1 MLRKDEG
8 ILLKSA
14 RQGETS
20 RVVTFL
26 GRESGKIR
34 LLAKGALG
42 HKSPFRG
49 LLEPGNLIEA
59 VYYYRNGRSQFFL
72 REVHVRNGIRADREP
87 LESVASSLAILE
99 LLDQTSYWGSPDE
112 HIIDLVG
119 EYFGAARNGDP
130 LFIFLAFGFKLL
142 EVFGTMPELFACS
155 VCEKPLTSGYFH
167 PAEGVSACT
176 SHSVGTGKRIRL
188 SADLLELLERMA
200 ETPLRDLTS
209 GTVDRDLRKRLGRV
223 LHWTYTFHVHGYT
236 LPEALKLIP
245 VQKHH

>member
-1 MLRKDEG
+1 MLRKDDG

-49 LLEPGNLIEA
+49 LLEPGNLVEA
-59 VYYYRNGRSQFFL
+59 VYYYRKGRSQFFL
-72 REVHVRNGIRADREP
+72 REVHVRDGIRADREP
-87 LESVASSLAILE
+87 LESVASTLAILE
-99 LLDQTSYWGSPDE
+99 LLDQTSYWESPDE
-112 HIIDLVG
+112 RIVDLAG
-119 EYFGAARNGDP
+119 EYFAATRDGDP

-142 EVFGTMPELFACS
+142 DVFGAMPELSACQ
-155 VCEKPLTSGYFH
+155 VCEKPLTSGFYH
-167 PAEGVSACT
+167 PAEGASACAA
-176 SHSVGTGKRIRL
+176 HSSGATKRIRL
-188 SADLLELLERMA
+188 SADLLGLLEQMA
-200 ETPLRDLTS
+200 AIPLRELTS
-209 GTVDRDLRKRLGRV
+209 ATVDPDLRKRLGRV
-223 LHWTYTFHVHGYT
+223 LHWTYTFHIHGYN

-245 VQKHH
+245 SKH

>member
-8 ILLKSA
+8 VLLKSA

-42 HKSPFRG
+42 QKSPFRG
-49 LLEPGNLIEA
+49 LLEPGNLVEA
-59 VYYYRNGRSQFFL
+59 VYYYQKGRSQFFL
-72 REVHVRNGIRADREP
+72 REVHVRAGIRSDREP

-99 LLDQTSYWGSPDE
+99 LLDQTSYWESPDE
-112 HIIDLVG
+112 RIIDLIG
-119 EYFGAARNGDP
+119 EYFGSARDGDP

-142 EVFGTMPELFACS
+142 GVFGAMPELFNCQ
-155 VCEKPLTSGYFH
+155 VCERPLTNGYFH
-167 PAEGVSACT
+167 PAEGASAC
-176 SHSVGTGKRIRL
+176 SAHSSGAEKRVRL
-188 SADLLELLERMA
+188 SGELLELLERMTV
-200 ETPLRDLTS
+200 TPLCDLTS
-209 GTVDRDLRKRLGRV
+209 GTVDTELRKRLGAV

-245 VQKHH
+245 RKHH